1 MTKILLVE
9 DDQSLGATLKE
20 RLGKEGYQVS
30 WAGSKKETMEFA
42 ARENYD
48 LYIFDVGL
56 PDGSGFELARDL
68 PERPFIFLT
77 AQGDAESRLHGYE
90 LGAEEFIPKPFHLRE
105 LILRVKH
112 VITNHAVATKLEVG
126 GVLVDFA
133 SFTFTRDGKTE
144 AVASKDL
151 LFLKLLVQSSPKVV
165 SRDEALNELRGEDK
179 FPSNRTVDNAVL
191 RLRTALGEDVSSCL
205 ESVRGVG
212 YRWNPEKIQSP
223 IAATDPE
230 KK

>member
-9 DDQSLGATLKE
+9 DDQSLGATLTE
-20 RLGKEGYQVS
+20 RLRKEGYQVS
-30 WAGSKKETMEFA
+30 WAVSKKDTLA
-42 ARENYD
+42 QAENESFD

-56 PDGSGFELARDL
+56 PDGSGFELAREL
-68 PERPFIFLT
+68 PNKPFIFLT

-105 LILRVKH
+105 LLLRVRH
-112 VITNHAVATKLEVG
+112 VLDNHASARILQIADVTI
-126 GVLVDFA
+126 DFE
-133 SFTFTRDGKTE
+133 SFTFIRGGSAE

-151 LFLKLLVQSSPKVV
+151 MFLKLLVQNSPKVV
-165 SRDEALNELRGEDK
+165 SRDEALDQLRGEDK

-191 RLRTALGEDVSSCL
+191 RLRAHLGENASVCL

-212 YRWNPEKIQSP
+212 YRWNPHALEKN
-223 IAATDPE
+223 
-230 KK
+230 K